1 MKQMHNILKCRL
13 EQSFKDLDAIPE
25 EWRNFIEAVNNT
37 YLQFDK
43 NQNKLERSLD
53 LTSQELR
60 QANADLE
67 VFFQA
72 YPLLFLRL
80 DNEGTILDWKGELAT
95 DFDIPPENLPGKRI
109 YDLPFDEAD
118 NKFLKAVHHVR
129 ETRSMVTIEC
139 SIKVQEQKK
148 YYEARLLPSQGNK
161 LIAIIRNITDRKQTE
176 KKIYD
181 LQRYNRGLIETS
193 LDPLVTFDQ
202 QGIIMDVNKATIRA
216 TGRNHEELT
225 GTPFADYFTDP
236 EKAYKG
242 AMLVFKTG
250 EVRDYELVMKARNG
264 KKTFVSYNA
273 SLYRD
278 QAGQVIG
285 AFAAARDIT
294 SLKRSEKEL
303 RRERDKVKKNIK
315 KIYDLQ
321 RYNRGLI
328 ETSLDPLVTF
338 DQQGIIMDVNEATIR
353 ATGRNHEELT
363 GTPFADY
370 FTDPEKAYKG
380 AMLVFETGEVRDY
393 ELVMKARNGKKTF
406 VSYNASLYRDQAGQV
421 IGAFAAARDI
431 TSLKRSEKELRRER
445 DKVKKSIRKKISLLN
460 ERAELIAQ
468 LEKANIQLRELD
480 RMKSAFLANMSHEL
494 RTPMNSIIGYTD
506 LLADRID
513 GPINEE
519 QEKSLKKIAANSKHL
534 LQLINSI
541 LNISKIES
549 DKLVLNPG
557 ELNLKRLVE
566 SVISIFDPQT
576 KKKGLTITDHIDP
589 DLPLLYGDEE
599 ALKQILI
606 NLLSNAVKFTAKGGI
621 TISAGLSNQGI
632 KPDEQ
637 PISAEVCVEDTGIG
651 IKEED
656 LNTIFDK
663 FVQVDPSTIRQYEGT
678 GLGLSIAKG
687 LVSAHKGMIW
697 VTSRYGEGS
706 KFYFT
711 IPLYRA
717 A

>member
-1 MKQMHNILKCRL
+1 MKQIHSILKCRL
-13 EQSFKDLDAIPE
+13 ERHFKDLNSIPE
-25 EWRNFIEAVNNT
+25 EWRDFIEAVNNT
-37 YLQFDK
+37 YWQFDK
-43 NQNKLERSLD
+43 NQNKLEHSLD

-60 QANADLE
+60 QANAELD

-80 DNEGTILDWKGELAT
+80 DNEGTILDQKGELAT

-109 YDLPFDEAD
+109 YDLPFDKAE

-129 ETRSMVTIEC
+129 ETRSMVVIEC

-148 YYEARLLPSQGNK
+148 YYEARLLPLQGNK
-161 LIAIIRNITDRKQTE
+161 LIAIIRNITERKQTE

-202 QGIIMDVNKATIRA
+202 QGIITDVNEATIRA
-216 TGRNHEELT
+216 TGRSHEELT

-242 AMLVFKTG
+242 AMLVFEIG
-250 EVRDYELVMKARNG
+250 EVRDYELVIKAGNG
-264 KKTFVSYNA
+264 KETFVSYNA

-278 QAGQVIG
+278 QAGMVIG

-338 DQQGIIMDVNEATIR
+338 DQQGIITDVNEATIR
-353 ATGRNHEELT
+353 ATGRSHEELT

-380 AMLVFETGEVRDY
+380 AMLVFEIGEVRDY
-393 ELVMKARNGKKTF
+393 ELVIKAGNGKETF
-406 VSYNASLYRDQAGQV
+406 VSYNASLYRDQAGMV

-445 DKVKKSIRKKISLLN
+445 DKVKKSIQKKISLLN

-506 LLADRID
+506 LLADRTD

-566 SVISIFDPQT
+566 SVIPIFDPRI
-576 KKKGLTITDHIDP
+576 KKKGLTITDHIDS
-589 DLPLLYGDEE
+589 DIPLLYGDEE

-632 KPDEQ
+632 KPGER

-687 LVSAHKGMIW
+687 LVSAYKGMIW

-711 IPLYRA
+711 IPLYKA

>member
-1 MKQMHNILKCRL
+1 MKQIHNILKCRL
-13 EQSFKDLDAIPE
+13 ERHFKDLDAIPE
-25 EWRNFIEAVNNT
+25 EWRDFIEAVNNT
-37 YLQFDK
+37 YWQFDK
-43 NQNKLERSLD
+43 NQNKLEHSLD

-60 QANADLE
+60 QANAELD

-80 DNEGTILDWKGELAT
+80 DNEGTILDQKGELAT

-109 YDLPFDEAD
+109 YDLPFDKAE

-129 ETRSMVTIEC
+129 ETRSMVVIEC

-148 YYEARLLPSQGNK
+148 YYEARLLPLQGNK
-161 LIAIIRNITDRKQTE
+161 LIAIIRNITERKQTE

-202 QGIIMDVNKATIRA
+202 QGIITDVNEATIRA
-216 TGRNHEELT
+216 TGRSHEELT

-242 AMLVFKTG
+242 AMLVFEIG
-250 EVRDYELVMKARNG
+250 EVRDYELVIKAGNG
-264 KKTFVSYNA
+264 KETFVSYNA

-278 QAGQVIG
+278 QAGMVIG

-338 DQQGIIMDVNEATIR
+338 DQQGIITDVNEATIR
-353 ATGRNHEELT
+353 ATGRSHEELT

-380 AMLVFETGEVRDY
+380 AMLVFEIGEVRDY
-393 ELVMKARNGKKTF
+393 ELVIKAGNGKETF
-406 VSYNASLYRDQAGQV
+406 VSYNASLYRDQAGMV

-445 DKVKKSIRKKISLLN
+445 DKVKKSIQKKISLLN

-506 LLADRID
+506 LLADRTD

-566 SVISIFDPQT
+566 SVIPIFDPRI
-576 KKKGLTITDHIDP
+576 KKKGLTITDHIDS
-589 DLPLLYGDEE
+589 DIPLLYGDEE

-632 KPDEQ
+632 KPGER

-687 LVSAHKGMIW
+687 LVSAYKGMIW

-711 IPLYRA
+711 IPLYKA

>member
-1 MKQMHNILKCRL
+1 MKQMHSILKCRL
-13 EQSFKDLDAIPE
+13 ERHFKDLNAIPE
-25 EWRNFIEAVNNT
+25 EWRDFIEAVNNT
-37 YLQFDK
+37 YWQFDK

-60 QANADLE
+60 QANAELD

-148 YYEARLLPSQGNK
+148 YYEARLLPLQGNK
-161 LIAIIRNITDRKQTE
+161 LIAIIRNITERKQTE
-176 KKIYD
+176 
-181 LQRYNRGLIETS
+181 
-193 LDPLVTFDQ
+193 
-202 QGIIMDVNKATIRA
+202 
-216 TGRNHEELT
+216 
-225 GTPFADYFTDP
+225 
-236 EKAYKG
+236 
-242 AMLVFKTG
+242 
-250 EVRDYELVMKARNG
+250 
-264 KKTFVSYNA
+264 
-273 SLYRD
+273 
-278 QAGQVIG
+278 
-285 AFAAARDIT
+285 
-294 SLKRSEKEL
+294 
-303 RRERDKVKKNIK
+303 K

-353 ATGRNHEELT
+353 ATGRSHEELT

-393 ELVMKARNGKKTF
+393 ELVMKAGNGKETF
-406 VSYNASLYRDQAGQV
+406 VSYNASLYRDQAGLV

-549 DKLVLNPG
+549 DKIVLNPG

-566 SVISIFDPQT
+566 SVLPIFEPQI
-576 KKKGLTITDHIDP
+576 KKKGLTLIDHIDP

-621 TISAGLSNQGI
+621 TISAGLSDQGI
-632 KPDEQ
+632 KPGER

-687 LVSAHKGMIW
+687 LVSAYKGMIW
-697 VTSRYGEGS
+697 VTSRHGEGS

-711 IPLYRA
+711 IPLYKA

>member
-1 MKQMHNILKCRL
+1 MHSILKCRL
-13 EQSFKDLDAIPE
+13 ERHFKDLNAIPE
-25 EWRNFIEAVNNT
+25 EWRDFIEAVNNT
-37 YLQFDK
+37 YWQFDK
-43 NQNKLERSLD
+43 NQNKLEHLLD

-60 QANADLE
+60 QANTDLE

-80 DNEGTILDWKGELAT
+80 DNDGTILDQKGELAA

-109 YDLPFDEAD
+109 YDLPFDKAD
-118 NKFLKAVHHVR
+118 NKFLEAVHHVR

-148 YYEARLLPSQGNK
+148 HYEARLLPLQGNK
-161 LIAIIRNITDRKQTE
+161 LIAIIRNITERKQTE

-216 TGRNHEELT
+216 TGR
-225 GTPFADYFTDP
+225 
-236 EKAYKG
+236 
-242 AMLVFKTG
+242 
-250 EVRDYELVMKARNG
+250 
-264 KKTFVSYNA
+264 S
-273 SLYRD
+273 
-278 QAGQVIG
+278 
-285 AFAAARDIT
+285 
-294 SLKRSEKEL
+294 
-303 RRERDKVKKNIK
+303 
-315 KIYDLQ
+315 
-321 RYNRGLI
+321 
-328 ETSLDPLVTF
+328 
-338 DQQGIIMDVNEATIR
+338 
-353 ATGRNHEELT
+353 HEELT

-393 ELVMKARNGKKTF
+393 ELVMKAGNGKEIF
-406 VSYNASLYRDQAGQV
+406 VSYNASLYRDQAGLV

-513 GPINEE
+513 GPVNEE
-519 QEKSLKKIAANSKHL
+519 QKKSLKKIAANSKHL

-566 SVISIFDPQT
+566 SVLPIFEPQI
-576 KKKGLTITDHIDP
+576 KKKGLTLIDHIDS

-621 TISAGLSNQGI
+621 TISAGLSDQGI
-632 KPDEQ
+632 KPGER

-687 LVSAHKGMIW
+687 LVAAYKGMIW

-711 IPLYRA
+711 IPLYKA